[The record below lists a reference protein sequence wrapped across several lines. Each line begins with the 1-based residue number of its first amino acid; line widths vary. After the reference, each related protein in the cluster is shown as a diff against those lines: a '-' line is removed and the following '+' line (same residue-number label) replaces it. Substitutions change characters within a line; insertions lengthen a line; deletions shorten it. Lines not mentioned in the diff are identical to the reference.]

1 MGLEHELIQIFL
13 KLKLIERFKRDR
25 SKHLCKHHCKH
36 LCKHQDVRN
45 LHILIGIFWDH
56 SKHQHRKHQDV
67 QPMIF
72 LRKQDV
78 RRHQGNQHKI

>member
-45 LHILIGIFWDH
+45 LHILIGIF
-56 SKHQHRKHQDV
+56 
-67 QPMIF
+67 
-72 LRKQDV
+72 
-78 RRHQGNQHKI
+78 